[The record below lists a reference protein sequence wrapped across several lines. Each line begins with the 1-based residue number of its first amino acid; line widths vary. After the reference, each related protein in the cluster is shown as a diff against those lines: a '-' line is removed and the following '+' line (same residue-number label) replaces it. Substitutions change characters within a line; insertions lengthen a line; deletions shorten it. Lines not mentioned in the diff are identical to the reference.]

1 MQVAC
6 KVPIPIKR
14 AHNQK
19 KIPPKSYSES
29 CSSTVG
35 SLCVFYDSHMIL
47 NKCNLQR
54 SNYSDPPSVFVLS
67 CTNSSL
73 PRANYCK
80 AGPTMNFVG
89 KLKNH
94 SKLTMTEMRQNTL
107 HLFFLLTSGL
117 EKIQQLPA
125 HQILSKITGGE
136 YNAR

>member
-14 AHNQK
+14 AQNQE

-73 PRANYCK
+73 YLPRANYCK
-80 AGPTMNFVG
+80 AGPTFER
-89 KLKNH
+89 KLKNQ

-107 HLFFLLTSGL
+107 HLFSLTSGL

>member
-14 AHNQK
+14 AQNQK

-73 PRANYCK
+73 YLPRANYCK
-80 AGPTMNFVG
+80 AGPTFER

-107 HLFFLLTSGL
+107 HLFFSFNVRIR
-117 EKIQQLPA
+117 KDSAAACPSDSQQNNRWR
-125 HQILSKITGGE
+125 I
-136 YNAR
+136 